1 MKTFPINL
9 KLEGLRLLMVGGG
22 AVALEKLEKILP
34 YRPALTL
41 VSPEVRPEVAH
52 LIATHGLRYIQDV
65 YRPEYLDGQQ
75 LVIGAA
81 NDREVNRQIHADTR
95 ARGLLLNAVDM
106 PAYCDFILPAVVAGE
121 HFSVAISTGGVAAGM
136 ARQVRLQL
144 EESVRAEDGVLEVLD
159 KIRTLLK
166 RKLDT
171 VEARKA
177 RMWEI
182 LGELER
188 VEREQEG
195 LVSTKPA
202 TESSP

>member
-9 KLEGLRLLMVGGG
+9 KLEGMRLLMVGGG

-34 YRPALTL
+34 YRPAITL

-65 YRPEYLDGQQ
+65 YHPEHLDGQQ

-106 PAYCDFILPAVVAGE
+106 PAYCDFIVPAVVAGE

-166 RKLDT
+166 RKFDT

-188 VEREQEG
+188 VEREHAHPVQTAAE
-195 LVSTKPA
+195 P
-202 TESSP
+202 SP